1 MALRNLELRARNDDD
16 DDTRLNSLD
25 LTSRT
30 GPDSYQ
36 GWYTDQASEHVFS
49 LTVAHA
55 TAMLSRQPK
64 VN

>member
-1 MALRNLELRARNDDD
+1 MVLRNLELRARNDDD
-16 DDTRLNSLD
+16 DNTRLNSLD

-36 GWYTDQASEHVFS
+36 GRYADQASEHVFS
-49 LTVAHA
+49 LTVAYA
-55 TAMLSRQPK
+55 TTMLSRQPK